1 MIDAFASA
9 TGLLLLLAPVSML
22 LVGLLPASLVP
33 RQPQNLGRGVQG
45 AALTSLALTG
55 LALVTYLLGAQASPT
70 FLAIPWDGNTELIAF
85 AVQVDRV
92 TLAILGLVSLVVTL
106 VSRFSIHYLAGEARQ
121 WRFFRWLAITAG
133 LFMIVVIAGNL
144 LVFTLALILT
154 STALNQLLTY
164 YQNRLVAQMVAHKK
178 LLFSRTAEGLLIL
191 AVLLIGAQ
199 LQTLSFDG
207 MAQAIAQLD
216 GSLPWELH
224 AAAWL
229 IVLAAILK
237 SGQFPFHGWLLQVME
252 APTPVSALL
261 HAGIVY
267 SGAIVVLRTHE
278 LLMAE
283 GLALLVLAL
292 VGLMTAGI
300 ASLAMLT
307 QTAIKS
313 SLAWST
319 AGQLGFMLL
328 ELGLGLFVLALLHL
342 LAHSLYKAHAF
353 LAAGSIVDVLRAP
366 GVPSRGHLGPA
377 TWAIL
382 VAISTAATFG
392 IGALFG
398 VTIAKEPALLAL
410 GVIVGVA
417 AAQPLLK
424 GWSLPGRWALAAR
437 TVPLALSVATVYF
450 LLHKLFI
457 TGFAADLG
465 AIPSTASPLEYAFL
479 GLVVTVFLALSL
491 IQTVLVHHD
500 ERVWVQRLYIHLYNG
515 LYTDLPIERLIY
527 RLWPARFGSRKLS
540 RESRRSP

>member
-1 MIDAFASA
+1 
-9 TGLLLLLAPVSML
+9 
-22 LVGLLPASLVP
+22 
-33 RQPQNLGRGVQG
+33 
-45 AALTSLALTG
+45 
-55 LALVTYLLGAQASPT
+55 
-70 FLAIPWDGNTELIAF
+70 
-85 AVQVDRV
+85 
-92 TLAILGLVSLVVTL
+92 
-106 VSRFSIHYLAGEARQ
+106 
-121 WRFFRWLAITAG
+121 
-133 LFMIVVIAGNL
+133 
-144 LVFTLALILT
+144 
-154 STALNQLLTY
+154 
-164 YQNRLVAQMVAHKK
+164 
-178 LLFSRTAEGLLIL
+178 
-191 AVLLIGAQ
+191 
-199 LQTLSFDG
+199 
-207 MAQAIAQLD
+207 
-216 GSLPWELH
+216 
-224 AAAWL
+224 
-229 IVLAAILK
+229 
-237 SGQFPFHGWLLQVME
+237 
-252 APTPVSALL
+252 
-261 HAGIVY
+261 
-267 SGAIVVLRTHE
+267 
-278 LLMAE
+278 
-283 GLALLVLAL
+283 
-292 VGLMTAGI
+292 MTAGI

-342 LAHSLYKAHAF
+342 MAHSLYKAHAF

-366 GVPSRGHLGPA
+366 GVPSRGHLGSA

-424 GWSLPGRWALAAR
+424 GWSLQGRWALAAR
-437 TVPLALSVATVYF
+437 TVPLALGVATLYF

-491 IQTVLVHHD
+491 LQTVLVHHD

-540 RESRRSP
+540 RESRRSA